1 MSTMP
6 IKNIDASVGN
16 YYAMVGERNKS
27 ERMKLKSPREKIY
40 EDIVTL
46 QISAIV
52 AANNKHL
59 TIALLICEGLNDS
72 G

>member
-1 MSTMP
+1 
-6 IKNIDASVGN
+6 
-16 YYAMVGERNKS
+16 MVGERNKP

-40 EDIVTL
+40 EDVVTL

-59 TIALLICEGLNDS
+59 AIALLICEGLNDS